1 MTKLSLDSSIVSRLF
16 LQPDM
21 LPPISMR
28 SLRELDPMALESNLQ
43 VMHDLMMEPGLKLK
57 KNKEVEERPSDYWTA
72 LKRDCDLMALCR
84 SEGRNF
90 KVPSRLELLLT
101 EMKAIILDMHQKSD
115 RVKHDMREYFDI
127 PLILQEL
134 ESGQFS
140 LPGFIAMLADLLKA
154 NCAPCR
160 DGDVEKLVEMGAKGD
175 IIGSMKH
182 CLELLELMKLDL
194 ANHHLKRLRE
204 TVSVKAPMLERNH
217 FKLAAKDRGLMYAGT
232 REWLAIATKN
242 WPPSQDE
249 EASAQVYL
257 TYVNALLDLVI
268 GLSSELKTFP
278 ETLVLDEIRVGNLRT
293 EVQDLCILSCV
304 LSLFHQSTR
313 KQCSI
318 TTAKQAE
325 KLKGEVSLILKKDS
339 AELAEISRALVV
351 SVEKV
356 LGSPLKAKD
365 RALLHGMC
373 DKLIEPENA
382 YYVAVERKLA
392 EFVRRQLLSRDARA
406 EDMAAAGFRGLEK
419 EAQEC
424 AQRISRLA
432 TVNWLIHSETY
443 IGLHK

>member
-1 MTKLSLDSSIVSRLF
+1 
-16 LQPDM
+16 
-21 LPPISMR
+21 
-28 SLRELDPMALESNLQ
+28 
-43 VMHDLMMEPGLKLK
+43 
-57 KNKEVEERPSDYWTA
+57 
-72 LKRDCDLMALCR
+72 
-84 SEGRNF
+84 
-90 KVPSRLELLLT
+90 
-101 EMKAIILDMHQKSD
+101 
-115 RVKHDMREYFDI
+115 
-127 PLILQEL
+127 
-134 ESGQFS
+134 
-140 LPGFIAMLADLLKA
+140 MLADLLKA